1 MHTTTNLGHW
11 PGPRE
16 THVAINYIR
25 RITRVMTRAMLNKS
39 ARMRYQTANLRQTQT
54 IDCPTRHRFSVVAV
68 AIDEAFLVVA
78 AIVRLVV

>member
-1 MHTTTNLGHW
+1 
-11 PGPRE
+11 
-16 THVAINYIR
+16 
-25 RITRVMTRAMLNKS
+25 
-39 ARMRYQTANLRQTQT
+39 MRYQTTNLRQTQT